1 MSMVIPTNLALD
13 IATAAESLADDA
25 SGYAENPVQRNAD
38 EFVASMKTMYHRLQ
52 RAADEIGINLESEG
66 LEEVAALVRDQREAD
81 IERYTQEIG
90 ATGDLARCL
99 AVEVF
104 RRQSLEQL
112 VLRLC
117 ERVERLEMCN
127 QTTH

>member
-1 MSMVIPTNLALD
+1 MIIPISLALD

-25 SGYAENPVQRNAD
+25 AGYAENPVQRNLD
-38 EFVASMKTMYHRLQ
+38 DFVAGMKTMYHRLQ
-52 RAADEIGINLESEG
+52 RAAADIDVSLETDG
-66 LEEVAALVRDQREAD
+66 LDDVAALVRDQREAD
-81 IERYTQEIG
+81 IERHTQEIG

-112 VLRLC
+112 VLRLF
-117 ERVERLEMCN
+117 ERVERLEVCD
-127 QTTH
+127 QPH

>member
-1 MSMVIPTNLALD
+1 MIIPISLALD

-25 SGYAENPVQRNAD
+25 AGYAGNPIQQNVD
-38 EFVASMKTMYHRLQ
+38 DFVTSMKSMYHRLQ
-52 RAADEIGINLESEG
+52 RVAADIGVNLETQG
-66 LEEVAALVRDQREAD
+66 LEDVAALARDQREAD
-81 IERYTQEIG
+81 IENYTQEIG

-112 VLRLC
+112 VLRLF
-117 ERVERLEMCN
+117 ERVERLEISN